1 MSQICRRT
9 TVSESEST
17 TRFARKLAPTVEVI
31 FAGSKAPLQY
41 LMTRDVLP
49 TPWAPRTTILASSD
63 DMMRG
68 GGRPEVKRRRISL
81 QIYLKRKII
90 KEKKTTTTHTT

>member
-68 GGRPEVKRRRISL
+68 GGAPRGEEEEDIPPDLFE
-81 QIYLKRKII
+81 
-90 KEKKTTTTHTT
+90 KENN